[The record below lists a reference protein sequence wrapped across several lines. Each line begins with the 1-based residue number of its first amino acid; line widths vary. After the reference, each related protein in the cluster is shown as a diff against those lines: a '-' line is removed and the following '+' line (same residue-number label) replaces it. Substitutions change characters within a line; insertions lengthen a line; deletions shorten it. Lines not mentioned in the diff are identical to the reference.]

1 MNISLLFRIKFLSL
15 IVILFGLQFFSV
27 YADDSKTKI
36 EEKKISFLIKAV
48 RESKITFIRNGE
60 EHNSEKA
67 ADHLQFKYKQ
77 ATNMFW
83 FFGPKT
89 EITAINFIEK
99 IASKSSTTGKAYQVR
114 LKNGKVVTTE
124 KWLKDKLKEFQ

>member
-1 MNISLLFRIKFLSL
+1 MNISLLFRIKFLTFFIALFSSL
-15 IVILFGLQFFSV
+15 FFNI
-27 YADDSKTKI
+27 YAEDSKTNI

-48 RESKITFIRNGE
+48 KDSKITFIRNGE
-60 EHNSEKA
+60 EHTSEKA
-67 ADHLQFKYKQ
+67 ADHLQFKYKK

-99 IASKSSTTGKAYQVR
+99 IASKSSTTGEAYQVR
-114 LKNGKVVTTE
+114 LKDGKVITTE
-124 KWLKDKLKEFQ
+124 KWLKDKLKEYQ